1 MSPPSLSADKL
12 HVDIKKSKEKKDS
25 PTTTLA
31 FTNKAYEEDIDDANR
46 KTRIDGVAI
55 QMNEDD
61 IHLKF

>member
-25 PTTTLA
+25 PTTTLSL
-31 FTNKAYEEDIDDANR
+31 TNKAYEEDFDDAI

-61 IHLKF
+61 IHLKI